1 MRPEQPPPAEAVALL
16 DRLRELVREQWTLH
30 FLVVIPAQIAAE
42 IFREA
47 YAALRGDA
55 DDLAP
60 YRLLEGVAVEADVE
74 IARLA
79 QRARE
84 LGVDDLVRELRP
96 EDLAPLRRTQPG
108 RVWLHELD
116 AYLLRFGGRSR
127 WHELSLPR
135 EAELPTMT
143 LESLRLLLEG
153 GVATPAAPEPEP
165 VPEELSDL
173 YERVRPA
180 HALKELHSYDIDY
193 PGLLATREALLGFG
207 RRVAAEGL
215 LDGTEDVWMLT
226 FDELRDALRTG
237 TSDLRSLVAERRA
250 ELAAARP
257 AGPKPYLGEPPA
269 AAERHEALERFY
281 GSGGTA
287 LEGVPAAPGSA
298 EGPARVVAGPADFAR
313 IQPGDVLVT
322 TTTTPAWTPLF
333 PSLGALVT
341 ETGGILCHAA
351 VVAREYRIP
360 AVVGA
365 RGATTEIPDGARVR
379 VDGSSGEI
387 TLLTRLTGEVSFRRA
402 GRSSWRRPFRKGGSD
417 EVHAA
422 DPSGRH
428 AHPVRRGGVGAPV
441 RRRAE
446 RGLRRL
452 QGDQRDAWRHPR
464 RPDAA
469 SRDGDHR
476 PRAGRH
482 DADHRRAVRRRQGG
496 ARRLPRFSRPTT
508 STPRSS
514 SRRACRRPAWAVPW
528 RCARSRSGSDPR
540 AGLPRRVGPRP
551 RRPDRLPRRL
561 RPRRGSRPGGVRGRR
576 RALAP
581 RRDAGEPARLAGDHR
596 AQPRDR
602 PHPPRSHARREDPPA
617 RGAASPWRTRW
628 TRRRSPT
635 SGSSS
640 SSPAAIRRSRS
651 TPRSRSRCGRWAG

>member
-1 MRPEQPPPAEAVALL
+1 MAELRGPQPAVGAVGAGYIPPAPRTWLPDPSHYPEQMTPLSATVWFEALGLGLHEAMRELRGPFGGFRTRVEAGWAYEGELEPEWEHEPAVLHDAALGLAERWERELRPRVRAITAELERMRPEQPPPAEAVALL

-153 GVATPAAPEPEP
+153 GVATPAAPELEP

-215 LDGTEDVWMLT
+215 LDGAEDVWMLT

-287 LEGVPAAPGSA
+287 LEGVPAAPGLA

-387 TLLTRLTGEVSFRRA
+387 TLLTR
-402 GRSSWRRPFRKGGSD
+402 
-417 EVHAA
+417 
-422 DPSGRH
+422 
-428 AHPVRRGGVGAPV
+428 
-441 RRRAE
+441 
-446 RGLRRL
+446 
-452 QGDQRDAWRHPR
+452 
-464 RPDAA
+464 
-469 SRDGDHR
+469 
-476 PRAGRH
+476 
-482 DADHRRAVRRRQGG
+482 
-496 ARRLPRFSRPTT
+496 
-508 STPRSS
+508 
-514 SRRACRRPAWAVPW
+514 
-528 RCARSRSGSDPR
+528 
-540 AGLPRRVGPRP
+540 
-551 RRPDRLPRRL
+551 
-561 RPRRGSRPGGVRGRR
+561 
-576 RALAP
+576 
-581 RRDAGEPARLAGDHR
+581 
-596 AQPRDR
+596 
-602 PHPPRSHARREDPPA
+602 
-617 RGAASPWRTRW
+617 
-628 TRRRSPT
+628 
-635 SGSSS
+635 
-640 SSPAAIRRSRS
+640 
-651 TPRSRSRCGRWAG
+651 